1 MFFFS
6 SLFGKT
12 FESPEKY
19 VRIKICT
26 SAPCAEKWISDRFF
40 KDWKRLNDNVSLFF
54 FHQKKVTYDKPL
66 YIAQQVLDNAKT
78 RLYHGYYQQIQK
90 TFAPSTPN
98 GQSRCDL
105 LYCDTGKHTIL

>member
-1 MFFFS
+1 M
-6 SLFGKT
+6 
-12 FESPEKY
+12 
-19 VRIKICT
+19 
-26 SAPCAEKWISDRFF
+26 SDRYF

-90 TFAPSTPN
+90 TFAPLTPN
-98 GQSRCDL
+98 GPSRCDL
-105 LYCDTGKHTIL
+105 LYCDTGKNTIL